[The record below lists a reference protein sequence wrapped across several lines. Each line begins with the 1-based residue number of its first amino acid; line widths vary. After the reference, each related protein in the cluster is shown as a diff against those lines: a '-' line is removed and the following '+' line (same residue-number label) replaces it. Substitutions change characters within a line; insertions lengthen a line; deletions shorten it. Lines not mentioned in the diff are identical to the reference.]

1 MITSFFGNILPFF
14 AGPKKMSA
22 KDLNNQQYS
31 EIFNRISNI
40 AIARFKWSGLPK
52 TCRPEV
58 LEETLYF
65 YGSALFFEDPDL
77 GFLHTPCDLPGPYN
91 VYNESIIRY
100 ARAFEYDKEYNITNS
115 VVIKAN
121 HTMFPDYLTTWSYTP
136 KIANCMRAIDV
147 HTETLKRPFIITCP
161 DKTVSSA
168 RKMIEQISDNQ
179 VCVMGEKL
187 GENGEIKVIPLATVS
202 NLQDMW
208 GNVKNYFN
216 QVYSS
221 LGVKNSYTEKRERM
235 ITSEAEGEGNAI
247 RHSLESELA
256 ERKLACER
264 INSMFGLNVSVEANE
279 IETFME
285 ELMEAEAA
293 RVSGVI
299 GGDTEDVP
307 ESSENG

>member
-14 AGPKKMSA
+14 GGPKKMTA
-22 KDLNNQQYS
+22 KDLNNQQYA

-65 YGSALFFEDPDL
+65 YGSALFLEDPDL
-77 GFLHTPCDLPGPYN
+77 GFLHTPCSLPGPYN

-100 ARAFEYDKEYNITNS
+100 AKAFEYDKEYNITNS

-121 HTMFPDYLTTWSYTP
+121 HTMFPDYLTTWAYTP

-208 GNVKNYFN
+208 ANVKNYFN
-216 QVYSS
+216 QVYSA

-264 INSMFGLNVSVEANE
+264 INSMFGLNVNVEANE

-293 RVSGVI
+293 RVSGII

-307 ESSENG
+307 ESSENW

>member
-14 AGPKKMSA
+14 GGPKKMTA
-22 KDLNNQQYS
+22 KDLNNQQYA

-77 GFLHTPCDLPGPYN
+77 GFLHTPCSLPGPYN

-100 ARAFEYDKEYNITNS
+100 AKAFEYDKEYNITNS

-121 HTMFPDYLTTWSYTP
+121 HTMFQDYLTTWAYTP

-208 GNVKNYFN
+208 ANVKNYFN
-216 QVYSS
+216 QVYSA

-279 IETFME
+279 VETFMD

-293 RVSGVI
+293 RVSGII